1 MRLSPQLSAAVS
13 CWSLDVTSAI
23 LIVAVSVAYAWCYR
37 QARLRGAA
45 VGPVRA
51 WCFGIAIGLW
61 VLATM
66 SMIGVYADVLFW
78 VRALQVLLLL
88 FVVPFFIAMA
98 KPVTV
103 LRSALGPAG
112 RGRVDRLLG
121 TPLAR
126 VVAYPLTTSVAMLA
140 TPWLLYLTPWYTA
153 SLEHRPVAAVT
164 QILLLVV
171 GFGYFYSRL
180 QADPVPHRY
189 SQLISLV
196 ISIAENI
203 GDGVLGI
210 VLWLGPL
217 IAVDY
222 YVGLHRSWGPSL
234 RVDQSIGAGILWI
247 LGDVLGVPFVIVLIR
262 ALSADE
268 KAHAAEV
275 DAVLDRVDQVPP
287 ERAAESTLWWE
298 SDPQLRDRFR
308 GR

>member
-1 MRLSPQLSAAVS
+1 
-13 CWSLDVTSAI
+13 
-23 LIVAVSVAYAWCYR
+23 
-37 QARLRGAA
+37 
-45 VGPVRA
+45 
-51 WCFGIAIGLW
+51 
-61 VLATM
+61 M
-66 SMIGVYADVLFW
+66 SMIGLYADVLFW

-88 FVVPFFIAMA
+88 YVVAFFVAIA

-103 LRSALGPAG
+103 LCSALGPAG

-126 VVAYPLTTSVAMLA
+126 VLAYPLTTSVAMLA

-153 SLEHRPVAAVT
+153 ALEHHPVAAVT
-164 QILLLVV
+164 RILLLLV

-180 QADPVPHRY
+180 QADPVPRRY

-217 IAVDY
+217 IAADY
-222 YVGLHRSWGPSL
+222 YIGLHRSWGPSL

-268 KAHAAEV
+268 KVRAAEV
-275 DAVLDRVDQVPP
+275 DAELDHVEQVQP

-298 SDPQLRDRFR
+298 NDPQLRDRFR